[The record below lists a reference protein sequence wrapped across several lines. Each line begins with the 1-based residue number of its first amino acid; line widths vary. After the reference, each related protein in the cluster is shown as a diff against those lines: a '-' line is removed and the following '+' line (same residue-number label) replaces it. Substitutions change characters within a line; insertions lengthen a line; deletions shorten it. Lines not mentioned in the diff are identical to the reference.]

1 MSKYRFK
8 NKEEFIRDGLWNEE
22 YNCPDKWNFDGEMNK
37 YLGIKVPDKC
47 IVYCDKNEKL
57 KYDGWYFKSNEY
69 VLKEQQEYF
78 DDLSQHIG
86 RYIRAL
92 VDSPHSGIFV
102 KKGDVGKIIN
112 KDQADFP
119 NSKRYY

>member
-8 NKEEFIRDGLWNEE
+8 TKKEFIRDKLWDEKD
-22 YNCPDKWNFDGEMNK
+22 NCPYYWNSDGEMNE
-37 YLGIKVPDKC
+37 YLGKDVPDEFN
-47 IVYCDKNEKL
+47 VQCDNNKDF
-57 KYDGWYFKSNEY
+57 KYDSWLFQNTDY

-92 VDSPHSGIFV
+92 
-102 KKGDVGKIIN
+102 
-112 KDQADFP
+112 KDNP
-119 NSKRYY
+119 I

>member
-8 NKEEFIRDGLWNEE
+8 KREEFIRDGLWNDT
-22 YNCPDKWNFDGEMNK
+22 YNCPDKWTWGGQMNK
-37 YLGIKVPDKC
+37 YLGKDVPDEFN
-47 IVYCDKNEKL
+47 VQCDDNEKV
-57 KYDGWYFKSNEY
+57 KYDGWLFQNTDY

-92 VDSPHSGIFV
+92 
-102 KKGDVGKIIN
+102 
-112 KDQADFP
+112 KDNP
-119 NSKRYY
+119 I

>member
-8 NKEEFIRDGLWNEE
+8 NKEEFIRDGLWNDK
-22 YNCPDKWNFDGEMNK
+22 YDCPNDWASTGEMNK
-37 YLGIKVPDKC
+37 YLGTDIPDKFNK
-47 IVYCDKNEKL
+47 VCDNNKNFE
-57 KYDGWYFKSNEY
+57 YNTWYFEKQDY

-92 VDSPHSGIFV
+92 VDNPHAGNGV
-102 KKGDVGKIIN
+102 K
-112 KDQADFP
+112 
-119 NSKRYY
+119 RRCW